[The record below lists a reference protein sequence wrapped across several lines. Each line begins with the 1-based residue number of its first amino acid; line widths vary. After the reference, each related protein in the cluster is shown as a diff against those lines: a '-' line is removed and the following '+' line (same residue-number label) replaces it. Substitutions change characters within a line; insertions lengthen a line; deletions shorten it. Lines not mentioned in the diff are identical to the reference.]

1 MEQTLDTRYG
11 QIGFARLVLLALG
24 APILWFVLGRD
35 GEEPRH
41 LPRPWI
47 GAVALFGVLV
57 AATPGLAGHASAGEL
72 VEVAVV
78 TDTFHVL
85 AMAGWLGG
93 LATLAS
99 VVLRKRWSA
108 SDIEAPLIRWSHFA
122 LGCVAVIVAT
132 GAFQTW
138 RQVGNLTALRTTEFG
153 RILVV
158 KIVLVAALLMLAV
171 FSRESVRSLWP
182 RATTKTGRRVPVVSG
197 GADDHAE
204 ISRSATEQAEHE
216 ASELTRLRRSVWSE
230 VLVAVLVLAVTAL
243 LVNAPPAKSAAEN
256 AQGNAVGITLKASDV
271 WVDVVVVP
279 GERGQ
284 NAVHVSALTPG
295 GKVKDVEDLT
305 VTFDLPGAGIEGLE
319 VPLERIS
326 PGHYTASGFALPVE
340 GTWRVTAKAVVS
352 EFTQRT
358 IRSEIEID
366 DE

>member
-1 MEQTLDTRYG
+1 
-11 QIGFARLVLLALG
+11 
-24 APILWFVLGRD
+24 
-35 GEEPRH
+35 
-41 LPRPWI
+41 
-47 GAVALFGVLV
+47 
-57 AATPGLAGHASAGEL
+57 
-72 VEVAVV
+72 
-78 TDTFHVL
+78 
-85 AMAGWLGG
+85 MAGWLGG
-93 LATLAS
+93 LATLAT

-108 SDIEAPLIRWSHFA
+108 SDIEAPLTRWSRLA
-122 LGCVAVIVAT
+122 LGCVAVIIAT

-158 KIVLVAALLMLAV
+158 KIVLVAALLVLAV
-171 FSRESVRSLWP
+171 FSRESVHSLWP
-182 RATTKTGRRVPVVSG
+182 RATTKTRRRLPVVAG

-204 ISRSATEQAEHE
+204 HE
-216 ASELTRLRRSVWSE
+216 TSELARLRRSVWSE

-243 LVNAPPAKSAAEN
+243 LVNAPPAKSAAED

-326 PGHYTASGFALPVE
+326 PGHYTANGFALPVE